1 MSGTVRALVA
11 VTLIFLAAIILS
23 RRLPAPAANG
33 QARRCE
39 IPAEPARA
47 LHLDRFADRAHLRA
61 EAATAESW
69 AIACADVSPQ
79 RQQGPGP
86 YAQVREQCTATLF
99 VRISQRHAVDVATVR
114 AYAQQRDVVFD
125 LAVLLVFA
133 FAYVVIVYQLVGVV
147 TRRISV
153 DERFALSL
161 AVIIASVMT
170 LFVTVL
176 VGDSWSIGAE
186 ILRVGNG
193 HLGDRTERLPW
204 RQYRPAITA
213 TALGV
218 FWLVAA
224 VRVKSERVHST
235 ERRAMFG
242 NERGHPRA
250 DRSR

>member
-11 VTLIFLAAIILS
+11 VTLISLAAIILA
-23 RRLPAPAANG
+23 RRLPPPAANG

-39 IPAEPARA
+39 LRAEPARA

-69 AIACADVSPQ
+69 AIAYADVSPQ
-79 RQQGPGP
+79 RQRGSGP
-86 YAQVREQCTATLF
+86 YAQVRAQCTASLF

-125 LAVLLVFA
+125 LAVLLLFT
-133 FAYVVIVYQLVGVV
+133 FAYVVIVYQLVGLVM
-147 TRRISV
+147 RRVSA
-153 DERFALSL
+153 DERFALAS
-161 AVIIASVMT
+161 AVIIVSVMT
-170 LFVTVL
+170 LLVAVL
-176 VGDSWSIGAE
+176 AGDSWSIGAE
-186 ILRVGNG
+186 VLRVGNG

-224 VRVKSERVHST
+224 IRVKRESVQGT
-235 ERRAMFG
+235 ERRALLG
-242 NERGHPRA
+242 TDDELYS
-250 DRSR
+250 DR